1 MFYIPHYL
9 WKIFEDKKMDK
20 ITSGLRGKTFNKDG
34 KREMTEHL
42 INYLWETRG
51 MHNRYAFSYFFCDLL
66 NFVNVIGQMY
76 FVNFFLGGVFMTY
89 GPDVLN
95 FINMED
101 EDREDPMM
109 TVFPR
114 VTKCS
119 FHNYGASG
127 TIQKHDA
134 LCVLGDN

>member
-1 MFYIPHYL
+1 
-9 WKIFEDKKMDK
+9 
-20 ITSGLRGKTFNKDG
+20 
-34 KREMTEHL
+34 
-42 INYLWETRG
+42 
-51 MHNRYAFSYFFCDLL
+51 
-66 NFVNVIGQMY
+66 
-76 FVNFFLGGVFMTY
+76 
-89 GPDVLN
+89 
-95 FINMED
+95 MED

-134 LCVLGDN
+134 LCVLGVNKFEIELGIISD